1 MDEADYSPTDA
12 EHLRLAI
19 GRFVRRVR
27 GADTMPAGQAA
38 VLGHLRRDGPL
49 AIVALAERERVRH
62 QTMARSVK
70 LLTDQGLVE
79 VGPDPVDRRRVV
91 VTLSA
96 AGSARLDDEQASRAD
111 WIAQA
116 AQVQLTAQER
126 AVLKRFPAVL
136 GKLIA
141 DDR

>member
-1 MDEADYSPTDA
+1 MDYSLADA
-12 EHLRLAI
+12 EQLRLAV

-27 GADTMPAGQAA
+27 SADTMPAGQAA

-49 AIVALAERERVRH
+49 AIVALAEREGVRH
-62 QTMARSVK
+62 QTMARTVK

-96 AGSARLDDEQASRAD
+96 AGSARLDDEQANRAD

-116 AQVQLTAQER
+116 VQAQLTAQER
-126 AVLKRFPAVL
+126 AVLRRFPAVL
-136 GKLIA
+136 EKLIA
-141 DDR
+141 DDN